1 MPFTCEELAHTESTV
16 LYLKHFNFAAFLC
29 RKFLF

>member
-16 LYLKHFNFAAFLC
+16 LYLKHFNFAAPSF
-29 RKFLF
+29 